1 MTTITDSQAP
11 AAAAPTASGRVA
23 RVTGAVVDI
32 EFPPGQIPNL
42 YNALTIEIED
52 TGSGLEASTLVL
64 ETAQHLGDGMVRGV
78 ALKPTDGVVRGQAV
92 TDTGAA
98 ISVPVGDATL
108 GTVFDVVGNP
118 LNKPGG
124 LLFILTR
131 PKQLAGAGHGLEA
144 ALPVMVMPH
153 QLRRSVTERAT
164 KGIRIRTSS

>member
-1 MTTITDSQAP
+1 GASQR
-11 AAAAPTASGRVA
+11 TGR
-23 RVTGAVVDI
+23 DI
-32 EFPPGQIPNL
+32 EGPIADMETGVG
-42 YNALTIEIED
+42 EIQQACGFFIHAQRAATRCID
-52 TGSGLEASTLVL
+52 LVN
-64 ETAQHLGDGMVRGV
+64 D
-78 ALKPTDGVVRGQAV
+78 VVIAV
-92 TDTGAA
+92 TAELLFYA
-98 ISVPVGDATL
+98 PRFI
-108 GTVFDVVGNP
+108 GNP